1 MPWPGDAILN
11 FGIQTTG
18 EIMHWSRDRSA
29 GWNRLTKIYVAASLA
44 TLAVAIPS
52 ISAAQQTVSYTYD
65 ALGRVVTVQH
75 SGTSNNT
82 TTSFTYDKADNRT
95 SISVTGSANFKVVV
109 LPIAGFVIIPLQ
121 NNGGQ

>member
-1 MPWPGDAILN
+1 
-11 FGIQTTG
+11 
-18 EIMHWSRDRSA
+18 
-29 GWNRLTKIYVAASLA
+29 
-44 TLAVAIPS
+44 
-52 ISAAQQTVSYTYD
+52 VSYTYD